1 MFTITSEADP
11 SGNGS
16 LALMALA
23 VLLAGCCVLSSVLL
37 LVGLCVDCPNMLIPW
52 IGFVSVTTILEFI
65 ILFYMIGDTIVDAVR
80 ASFLAVDL
88 VVCAL
93 SVYSILCVVSQYQ
106 QYKQNQRGS
115 QRGSGAVD
123 TTVKYYPSSSDLVN
137 GSTQSSVVPHHQQP
151 KVVIEVSPTTT
162 HSCPTNHLL
171 GSATPSATSSSF
183 SRPSAADVTS
193 VSDRSPSPPTLPT
206 TLSAKPDAVT
216 AVKRVRTISQ
226 HSLAED
232 SPDASPEHVRSEREP
247 LLEAVPSSRK
257 CYREGFLRS
266 QAKGDIFAFRK
277 TNVDSLS
284 GSVPVAASGNADSNP
299 ETAPGC
305 T

>member
-1 MFTITSEADP
+1 MKF
-11 SGNGS
+11 
-16 LALMALA
+16 
-23 VLLAGCCVLSSVLL
+23 SSVLHTPHHAFL
-37 LVGLCVDCPNMLIPW
+37 LH
-52 IGFVSVTTILEFI
+52 
-65 ILFYMIGDTIVDAVR
+65 
-80 ASFLAVDL
+80 LA
-88 VVCAL
+88 
-93 SVYSILCVVSQYQ
+93 ISQ
-106 QYKQNQRGS
+106 
-115 QRGSGAVD
+115 D

-257 CYREGFLRS
+257 CCKYRENIGSGLLPYQYLERCF
-266 QAKGDIFAFRK
+266 KG
-277 TNVDSLS
+277 V
-284 GSVPVAASGNADSNP
+284 GS
-299 ETAPGC
+299 
-305 T
+305 